1 MNYED
6 FYSELQG
13 ALKELGDIT
22 RNEQKTYKNLCKN
35 AEGGDLKSLEKSL
48 AALEALCGE
57 SARSL
62 AALREKAASFDARAY
77 VEGGDFA
84 QQLLACCAAAGIDAT
99 GDFPVYEVFPYRVRV
114 DVENLDLYLD
124 RKKVQCLRPA
134 SFVGGVKLAR
144 DKLLKAPFQPAAFAQ
159 ELAQAYDVTLQSQSR
174 GKPYAQDA
182 DCYLMEIY
190 KTLTPMRRFRKDYD
204 QQSFAFDLAR
214 LYAAGD
220 AALEDGRRLQ
230 FGPSR
235 NMKKAIRILDGEGR
249 EQFLATLRLYR

>member
-6 FYSELQG
+6 FYLDLQG
-13 ALKELGDIT
+13 SIKELGDLT
-22 RNEQKTYKNLCKN
+22 RNEQKSYKNLCKN
-35 AEGGDLKSLEKSL
+35 AEGGDLKSLEKDL
-48 AALEALCGE
+48 AALEALCGD

-62 AALREKAASFDARAY
+62 AALREKVASFDARAY

-84 QQLLACCAAAGIDAT
+84 QQLLACCRDAEIDAT
-99 GDFPVYEVFPYRVRV
+99 GDFPVYELFPYRVKI

-124 RKKVQCLRPA
+124 RKKVQCLRPT
-134 SFVGGVKLAR
+134 SFVDVVKLAR
-144 DKLLKAPFQPAAFAQ
+144 GKLFKAPFQPAAFAQ
-159 ELAQAYDVTLQSQSR
+159 ELAQAYDLTLLNQSR
-174 GKPYAQDA
+174 GKAYAPDA
-182 DCYLMEIY
+182 DCYLSEIY

-220 AALEDGRRLQ
+220 VALEDGRAMQ

-249 EQFLATLRLYR
+249 EQFLATLRFYR